1 MDRSGITRKERAE
14 TGESP
19 PIRARIPA
27 RIITETLFARIMLL
41 KKSSQF
47 VFLRIQ
53 FMREVWLTI

>member
-14 TGESP
+14 TGESS
-19 PIRARIPA
+19 PIRARIPVK
-27 RIITETLFARIMLL
+27 IINEALFVRIMLL

-53 FMREVWLTI
+53 FMREVLVTI